1 MCRSVLNKSLIK
13 LRILDLS
20 GRRGEGN
27 FGIAY
32 KEKDYRVISIGQL
45 SFFFV
50 TADRAAGAATVCKV
64 CYPNEFS
71 LCMTFNSRNMG
82 LFWQL
87 QLL

>member
-32 KEKDYRVISIGQL
+32 KEKDYRVISV
-45 SFFFV
+45 FFV
-50 TADRAAGAATVCKV
+50 TADRAADAATVCKV